1 MPFLTSVMPTI
12 FFVGFFLMFFA
23 IFGITIYSIIKGV
36 AAKKRDDAVPVL
48 DVWARVTGKRASDVR
63 RRSTM
68 NTANYGYGYTE
79 YYATFQVASGDRM
92 ELAVSGEEYGLLRE
106 GDEGTLRF
114 QGKRFLC
121 FARSR
126 ENIEKSPEIR

>member
-36 AAKKRDDAVPVL
+36 AAKKRDDAAPVL
-48 DVWARVTGKRASDVR
+48 DVWARVTGKRTDYVR

-68 NTANYGYGYTE
+68 NAVNYGYGYSE
-79 YYATFQVASGDRM
+79 YFATFQVASGDRM
-92 ELAVSGEEYGLLRE
+92 ELSVSGEEYGLLRE
-106 GDEGTLRF
+106 EDEGTLRF
-114 QGKRFLC
+114 QGKRFLG
-121 FARSR
+121 FTRSG
-126 ENIEKSPEIR
+126 ESIEKSPEIR

>member
-1 MPFLTSVMPTI
+1 MNVIFEVFPYLFGIMFVTI
-12 FFVGFFLMFFA
+12 FIIFV
-23 IFGITIYSIIKGV
+23 SILLSSL
-36 AAKKRDDAVPVL
+36 ARKKQDDASPRLTVSAQVVSRRTEL
-48 DVWARVTGKRASDVR
+48 LRSAGSRNMDMAIGTGRTD
-63 RRSTM
+63 
-68 NTANYGYGYTE
+68 
-79 YYATFQVASGDRM
+79 YYVTFQVESGDRM